1 MREENSRVDKL
12 HGTRVP
18 MFVPELG
25 LNKPGQTYVCPQPW
39 TFWIK
44 ILHFGLRILH
54 FWEAG

>member
-25 LNKPGQTYVCPQPW
+25 LNKPGQTYVCPQP
-39 TFWIK
+39 
-44 ILHFGLRILH
+44 
-54 FWEAG
+54 